1 MKYFLVELTEC
12 NGEQEYSH
20 NIIIESENEESARID
35 AENYAKTFY
44 DDDNV
49 TEDDGMCFFFN
60 GSINVCIDSIT
71 EMSMEDIK
79 EYLWN
84 AALVQQRKQ

>member
-1 MKYFLVELTEC
+1 MKYFLVELTEY

-20 NIIIESENEESARID
+20 NIVIESDNKESARID

-44 DDDNV
+44 DDDDV
-49 TEDDGMCFFFN
+49 TEDDGMYSFFVE
-60 GSINVCIDSIT
+60 SINVSIDSIA

-84 AALVQQRKQ
+84 SALVQQQKQ

>member
-1 MKYFLVELTEC
+1 MKYFLVELTEY

-20 NIIIESENEESARID
+20 NIIIESENKESAKID

-44 DDDNV
+44 DDDDV
-49 TEDDGMCFFFN
+49 TEDDGMYFFFDE
-60 GSINVCIDSIT
+60 SINVCVDSIT
-71 EMSMEDIK
+71 EMLMEDIK

-84 AALVQQRKQ
+84 AALV